1 MRYELYHVTAHG
13 APSSLLQFDVIYIFH
28 RRHGFQQGQSF
39 PQKKRS
45 KRTAS
50 KELPQNDA
58 RSLVRCSIEKFVYI
72 LQEFIPRMCVS
83 HKCVKGCGDRR
94 DINFAC
100 MGLQFASKRFVMVK
114 VPCPPLCTIHLGRNI
129 LCGTYSLIFLLCM
142 IKKANPKV

>member
-83 HKCVKGCGDRR
+83 HKCVKGCGDER
-94 DINFAC
+94 DINFVRTGLRFASERFFDGSHTHTHSHKHTYTHTHTHTHTHRGYNCYPQAC
-100 MGLQFASKRFVMVK
+100 MNSN
-114 VPCPPLCTIHLGRNI
+114 C
-129 LCGTYSLIFLLCM
+129 
-142 IKKANPKV
+142 